1 MSKNVREKVEGA
13 VEAAAGM
20 AEETKDK
27 LKETSGE
34 TTERARMLAEDA
46 AHRAGEW
53 ARGAGERAQE
63 LGHEAREAT
72 DGAIASVGKGMSNL
86 AGSVREHAPAEG
98 MLGSAATTVAGQ
110 LEASGKY
117 LQQHGVGEMADDL
130 TRMVRK
136 NPVPS
141 LLVAF
146 GVGFLAG
153 SLLRRSS

>member
-13 VEAAAGM
+13 VETAVEGAQEAK
-20 AEETKDK
+20 ET

-34 TTERARMLAEDA
+34 MTERARMAAEGA
-46 AHRAGEW
+46 AHRASEW

-63 LGHEAREAT
+63 LGHEARQAT
-72 DGAIASVGKGMSNL
+72 DGAIAGVGKGMASL

-98 MLGSAATTVAGQ
+98 MLGSAASTMAGQ

-117 LQQHGVGEMADDL
+117 LQEHGVGEMADDL
-130 TRMVRK
+130 TQMVRK